1 MEINT
6 YPSTSLRNI
15 LPRKPAAELRT
26 LAKAYYVKGCSKMN
40 KHDLAE
46 AVCAE
51 LQVPERMEEL
61 LYVIDDPIWRMFQQ
75 AAAFG
80 KRFGRSLDASQRRV
94 LHEFLSLP
102 GKTVPG
108 RLKSIMKYRFTK
120 SSWLQTLAQCVTIP
134 KEY

>member
-61 LYVIDDPIWRMFQQ
+61 LYVIDDPIWRMSSPHVRHWRLSAICNAKLRAIYPAFSFQ
-75 AAAFG
+75 
-80 KRFGRSLDASQRRV
+80 
-94 LHEFLSLP
+94 
-102 GKTVPG
+102 
-108 RLKSIMKYRFTK
+108 TK
-120 SSWLQTLAQCVTIP
+120 
-134 KEY
+134 